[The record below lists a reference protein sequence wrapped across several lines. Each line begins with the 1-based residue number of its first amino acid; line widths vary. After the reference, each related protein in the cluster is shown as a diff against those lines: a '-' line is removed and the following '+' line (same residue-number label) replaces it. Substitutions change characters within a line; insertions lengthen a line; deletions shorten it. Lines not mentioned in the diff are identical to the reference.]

1 MLVSFSQINFMTRE
15 IGKELL
21 TFTEKDDGERELKD
35 SQSKGLLVV
44 LRRRPR
50 RPVVVE
56 VDVVLRAL
64 ASLINPIPGA
74 VRDHFSTQIGTAVSA

>member
-35 SQSKGLLVV
+35 SQSKGLLVL

-64 ASLINPIPGA
+64 ASPIPGA
-74 VRDHFSTQIGTAVSA
+74 VSDHFSTQIGTAVSA

>member
-50 RPVVVE
+50 RPVVQ
-56 VDVVLRAL
+56 VDVVLGAL
-64 ASLINPIPGA
+64 ASLPITR
-74 VRDHFSTQIGTAVSA
+74 VCM

>member
-35 SQSKGLLVV
+35 SQSKGLLVL

-56 VDVVLRAL
+56 VDWFFAHLHHPYLGPSVIIFLL
-64 ASLINPIPGA
+64 K
-74 VRDHFSTQIGTAVSA
+74 